1 MQIGFGVPVSGSW
14 ATPEAQRTVVQ
25 RAEELGYHS
34 VWTFQRLLVPEP
46 ADDGRWAEVY
56 RSVQDPI
63 VTLAYLAGLT
73 RRVRLGV
80 AVLNMP
86 FMSPTVLAIAAGASF
101 PRRGQRAEEFLEALQ
116 RIWTEEVT
124 EFHGEFYEIPPSRV
138 EPKPAQR
145 PHPPILLGGFAAAA
159 LRRAGRLADGWISS
173 SRADLTAIGESID
186 TIKATAV
193 QAGRDPSLLRF
204 VCRGVV
210 QIRAGGSAGR
220 RLLTGS
226 AEEIRTDFDVLA
238 DQGVTELF
246 LDLNYDPEIGS
257 NSADPEES
265 VRRAEEALAAF
276 APT

>member
-1 MQIGFGVPVSGSW
+1 
-14 ATPEAQRTVVQ
+14 
-25 RAEELGYHS
+25 
-34 VWTFQRLLVPEP
+34 
-46 ADDGRWAEVY
+46 
-56 RSVQDPI
+56 
-63 VTLAYLAGLT
+63 
-73 RRVRLGV
+73 
-80 AVLNMP
+80 
-86 FMSPTVLAIAAGASF
+86 
-101 PRRGQRAEEFLEALQ
+101 
-116 RIWTEEVT
+116 
-124 EFHGEFYEIPPSRV
+124 
-138 EPKPAQR
+138 
-145 PHPPILLGGFAAAA
+145 
-159 LRRAGRLADGWISS
+159 
-173 SRADLTAIGESID
+173 LTAIGESID
-186 TIKATAV
+186 TIKAAAV
-193 QAGRDPSLLRF
+193 QAGRDPSLIRF